1 MTDVRTAGPAD
12 PALAAPQGPGSNPGA
27 SAGAGPAEAVPGA
40 AAAAP
45 GAAGTDPGAAPVMA
59 QGVTAVAPASTAA
72 GARDTGQPWLTPAT
86 APVGGR
92 RGARPA
98 AGSTSGRG
106 LRPRYVVVGA
116 VLLAAIGFLLFK
128 GIGTSLDY
136 YVTVRQAL
144 AEQGSL
150 HGKTF
155 RLKGIVMPGTI
166 SHHGTTVDFTVAQEG
181 DRSLRIPVIE
191 HGSPPQL
198 FREGVP
204 VIVQGRFTGTT
215 FVSDQVIVDHTG
227 NYSPERDGPRSST
240 ASSAS

>member
-12 PALAAPQGPGSNPGA
+12 PALAAPQGSESNPGA
-27 SAGAGPAEAVPGA
+27 SAVAGPAEAVPGA

-45 GAAGTDPGAAPVMA
+45 GAAGTDPGAAPVVA
-59 QGVTAVAPASTAA
+59 QGATAVAPASTAA
-72 GARDTGQPWLTPAT
+72 GARDTGKPWLTPAT

-98 AGSTSGRG
+98 AVTTRGRG
-106 LRPRYVVVGA
+106 VRPRHVVVGA

-150 HGKTF
+150 HGKTI

-204 VIVQGRFTGTT
+204 VIVQGRFTGAT